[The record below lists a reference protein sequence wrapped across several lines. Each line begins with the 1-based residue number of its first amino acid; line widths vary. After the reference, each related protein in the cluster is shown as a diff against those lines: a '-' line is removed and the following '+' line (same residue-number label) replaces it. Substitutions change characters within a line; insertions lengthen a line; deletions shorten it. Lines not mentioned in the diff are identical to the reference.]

1 MSAVRPVELTRELV
15 RIDTVNPTSPERPAA
30 EHLARLLEGGGFA
43 VARHEFAPGR
53 TSLVARHGPG
63 ARPALCFAGHVDTVP
78 LGAAPW
84 TKDPFGGEI
93 ADGKLYGRGAS
104 DMKSGLAAFVC
115 AALDVARA
123 DPAAELVLVVVAGE
137 ETGCEGSAHLARTPG
152 ALGGAGAL
160 VVAEPTGNRPLVGHK
175 GALWLEAR
183 TRGVTAHGSMPER
196 GVNAIYKAARA
207 VASLEEFRFTAPP
220 DPLLGGATLNVGTI
234 RGGLNVNSVP
244 DEAVFTLDVRTIP
257 ALGNDAA
264 RAALGAALGPQ
275 VDLRTLV
282 DVSSLRADPGDP
294 WVREVFEVAAA
305 RLPSPP
311 SPESAPYF
319 TDASELTPAFGG
331 VPTVILGPGELRL
344 AHQTD
349 EWCLVERIEEAA
361 ETYRELAARWA
372 RLPGTNPVSRSGP

>member
-1 MSAVRPVELTRELV
+1 MSTVRPVELTRELV
-15 RIDTVNPTSPERPAA
+15 RIDTVNPTSPEWPAA
-30 EHLARLLEGGGFA
+30 EHLARLLEAGGFA

-63 ARPALCFAGHVDTVP
+63 ARPALCFAGHIDTVP

-84 TKDPFGGEI
+84 TKEPFGAEI
-93 ADGKLYGRGAS
+93 ADGKLYGRGTS
-104 DMKSGLAAFVC
+104 DMKSGVAAFVC

-123 DPAAELVLVVVAGE
+123 DPRAELLLAIVAGE

-152 ALGGAGAL
+152 ALGRAGAL
-160 VVAEPTGNRPLVGHK
+160 VVAEPTGNLPLVGHK

-207 VASLEEFRFTAPP
+207 VSSLEGFRFPASP

-244 DEAVFTLDVRTIP
+244 DAAAFTIDVRTIP
-257 ALGNDAA
+257 ALANEAA
-264 RAALGAALGPQ
+264 RSSLAGVLGPE
-275 VDLRTLV
+275 VELRTLV
-282 DVSSLRADPGDP
+282 DVSSLRADPGDA
-294 WVREVFEVAAA
+294 WVNEVFEVATA
-305 RLPSPP
+305 RLGSRPSPA
-311 SPESAPYF
+311 SAPYF
-319 TDASELTPAFGG
+319 TDASELTPALGG
-331 VPTVILGPGELRL
+331 VPTVILGPGELHL

-349 EWCLVERIEEAA
+349 EWCLVSRIEEAA
-361 ETYRELAARWA
+361 EMFRELAGRWG
-372 RLPGTNPVSRSGP
+372 RR